1 MRPNNLMLNKTSL
14 FEFNY
19 ENKYSSQNRQGKQE
33 HDMWNLCWTD
43 SVVAVDF
50 CRDMRRFQKINVTFI
65 CLWLIEIIIII

>member
-1 MRPNNLMLNKTSL
+1 MLNKTSL

-50 CRDMRRFQKINVTFI
+50 CRDMRRFQKINVTN
-65 CLWLIEIIIII
+65 LTLID